1 MSSEPIA
8 PDSSASSAS
17 SSGTYTV
24 ARFLRLLV
32 VAAPLAV
39 AAVAATVGPSWFS
52 AQPREFRRTAIET
65 FLRGLSVVHGALLLA
80 SIAGTPLFGW
90 LALAAWR
97 KKARRPGVER
107 GFLLGV
113 SCLVALLGLEAGAT
127 AWRVWMHRLPGLPT
141 AFAASPPGEY
151 RIVVL
156 GGSSALGEP
165 YRPWLSV
172 GQIVAW
178 KLQQAVPAR
187 KFVCEILAWLGD
199 SLEKQHLKLA
209 GLRQRPDAVIIYSG
223 HNEFAAR
230 FGEERDAGLAEEP
243 SGWLMRPLYEAA
255 ANSPFR
261 RLCREI
267 VNRNRIDAPPLSGRH
282 HLIDPPVCSPSE
294 SDEIV
299 TDFSRRLEAIVS
311 YCDQIGALPIL
322 IVPPANEARYEPSR
336 STLPSS
342 VLAAE
347 RERLVREFATARA
360 GESRDP
366 ETSTARYESIL
377 ARHPGFAEAHFRL
390 AGLLERQGRFD
401 EAASHYLTALDQD
414 GLPIR
419 CPAPFRAAYA
429 DVASRHPRSILIDG
443 SRELRAVSPNGLLGD
458 EMIQDTHHPTL
469 RGYVTL
475 AGAVLRELARRRT
488 FDLLS
493 TIELP
498 LDCGEC
504 ADQFGMGADAWA
516 TVCDRTSEHYRRV
529 AGYRYDPAERL
540 DKSRRYAEAARK
552 IRAGIPIEDFGLPG
566 IAFSASS
573 IPPGTSSTTSFMT
586 ASATS
591 LPRQTRATAIGSSLL
606 GWSMIRR
613 WGSIMIVALRGDRPG
628 ASR

>member
-1 MSSEPIA
+1 MRSEPIGS
-8 PDSSASSAS
+8 DLSASRAS
-17 SSGTYTV
+17 PLGKYTF
-24 ARFLRLLV
+24 AWFLRSLL
-32 VAAPLAV
+32 VAAPIAAV
-39 AAVAATVGPSWFS
+39 AVAATVGPSWFS
-52 AQPREFRRTAIET
+52 AQPREFRRTAIDT
-65 FLRGLSVVHGALLLA
+65 VLRGLSVFHGVLLLA
-80 SIAGTPLFGW
+80 GFAGTPIFGW
-90 LALAAWR
+90 LMLIAWR
-97 KKARRPGVER
+97 KKLRRPGVER
-107 GFLLGV
+107 GFLVGL
-113 SCLVALLGLEAGAT
+113 SCLVALFGLEVGAT
-127 AWRVWMHRLPGLPT
+127 AWRVWIHRLPRLPT
-141 AFAASPPGEY
+141 AFAAAPSGEY

-178 KLQQAVPAR
+178 KLQQAIPER
-187 KFVCEILAWLGD
+187 RFVCEILAWLGD

-209 GLRQRPDAVIIYSG
+209 SLSQRPDAVIIYSG

-230 FGEERDAGLAEEP
+230 LGEERDAGLEEEP
-243 SGWLMRPLYEAA
+243 SGWLMQPLFEAA

-311 YCDQIGALPIL
+311 YCDQIGALAIL

-342 VLAAE
+342 VPADE
-347 RERLVREFATARA
+347 RERLVRDFEAARA

-366 ETSTARYESIL
+366 EASAARYESIL

-390 AGLLERQGRFD
+390 GGLLERQGRFD
-401 EAASHYLTALDQD
+401 EAATHYLTALDQD

-429 DVASRHPRSILIDG
+429 HVASRHPRSILIDG
-443 SRELRAVSPNGLLGD
+443 GRELRAVSPNGLLGD
-458 EMIQDTHHPTL
+458 EMIQDTHHPTFC
-469 RGYVTL
+469 GFVTL
-475 AGAVLRELARRRT
+475 AGAVLRELVRRRT
-488 FDLLS
+488 FDELS

-498 LDCGEC
+498 LDGEEC
-504 ADQFGMGADAWA
+504 ARQLGIGAQAWA
-516 TVCDRTSEHYRRV
+516 TVCERTAEHYRRV
-529 AGYRYDPAERL
+529 AGYRYDPVDRL

-552 IRAGIPIEDFGLPG
+552 IRAGTPIEDLGLRG
-566 IAFSASS
+566 IAMKSS
-573 IPPGTSSTTSFMT
+573 GS
-586 ASATS
+586 
-591 LPRQTRATAIGSSLL
+591 PRQKSQIEQF
-606 GWSMIRR
+606 
-613 WGSIMIVALRGDRPG
+613 G
-628 ASR
+628 AQRKP